1 MHPYKNIFLMIAS
14 LPFLLFIAL
23 AGWRV
28 DYIKILDTEKNVIF
42 SAPTALRH
50 TFTTRYIHSVEL
62 TPVEDEYRIIAGRL
76 WTWEERVRSTNA
88 GLPFDRPEN
97 GRFIESGNWMV
108 FQGGRISWK
117 EYYYRI
123 GNKHLGLNQVKLAP
137 FGRRNFF
144 ELFPGQRLT
153 VAIERAPFMYSKV
166 YRSSELRHAPTNV
179 PLVNKNN
186 RD

>member
-1 MHPYKNIFLMIAS
+1 MIAS

-108 FQGGRISWK
+108 FQGKNLMERILLQDRQQTPWV
-117 EYYYRI
+117 E
-123 GNKHLGLNQVKLAP
+123 P
-137 FGRRNFF
+137 
-144 ELFPGQRLT
+144 
-153 VAIERAPFMYSKV
+153 SKAGPI
-166 YRSSELRHAPTNV
+166 RKAKFL
-179 PLVNKNN
+179 
-186 RD
+186 